1 MDDLAGG
8 VGFILF
14 VLVFLIGTYSRVWEE
29 TYDLLPAGAGALQVG
44 YS

>member
-14 VLVFLIGTYSRVWEE
+14 VLVLLIGSDRPVWEE
-29 TYDLLPAGAGALQVG
+29 AYDLLPAGAGAFQVG